1 MAACGRTIPACS
13 GGLRLMAIS
22 LDAVVEE
29 SVRLR
34 APGDDQRGKQQP
46 TRRRRAKFFRYS

>member
-1 MAACGRTIPACS
+1 
-13 GGLRLMAIS
+13 MAIS